1 MSANLVETDNFEQIR
16 DRVRKLPFELEK
28 YRELLLA
35 NVIMLGEIPA
45 PTFHEQERI
54 HLLEQRFNE
63 CGLQNCSIDE
73 KGNGAAII
81 PGTRGDTTILL
92 TAHADTPFPASLD
105 HTLTLEPDR
114 IVGPGI
120 ADNSLGIAVLA
131 TLPTMLEGL
140 GIRLSSDILLMGAV
154 KSLNEGNQEGLR
166 FFLSNAER
174 PITAAL
180 AVEGVQLGR
189 LNYRSRA
196 SLGGEIACVADNA
209 HEEVSALDVLNQI
222 IYRLRKIHLP
232 QESETRLILG
242 YIEGGVTYKTPARK
256 ARLKFQLSSD
266 SDQTIIDITEKID
279 SVIHELSK
287 EYRVSIDFNIIARTR
302 YGGLDPQHFLVL
314 QARRVLTT
322 LGIHPGSNAYSSVI
336 SGFVENEIPAMCV
349 GITTGENLNYPDER
363 IDISPIMKGVAQLIG
378 LLLSIDGGCCA
389 GHQ

>member
-1 MSANLVETDNFEQIR
+1 MNHTDNFEEIR
-16 DRVRKLPFELEK
+16 DRVRQLPFELEK

-54 HLLEQRFNE
+54 NLLEQRFTE
-63 CGLQNCSIDE
+63 CGLQNCSVDE

-81 PGTRGDTTILL
+81 PGTKGKATIMVA
-92 TAHADTPFPASLD
+92 AHADTPFPAGID

-120 ADNSLGIAVLA
+120 ADNTLGVAVLA
-131 TLPTMLEGL
+131 TIPTMLEGL
-140 GIRLSSDILLMGAV
+140 GINFYSDILLMSSV
-154 KSLNEGNQEGLR
+154 RSLNEGNQEGLR
-166 FFLSNAER
+166 FFLSNTKR
-174 PITAAL
+174 PIAAAL

-196 SLGGEIACVADNA
+196 SLGCEILCVADTA
-209 HEEVSALDVLNQI
+209 YKEVSALDVLSQI

-232 QESETRLILG
+232 EKSETKLILG

-279 SVIHELSK
+279 SVITELSK
-287 EYRVSIDFNIIARTR
+287 EYKVKIDFNIIARTR
-302 YGGLDPQHFLVL
+302 FGGMDTRHFFVL

-322 LGIHPGSNAYSSVI
+322 LGIHPGENPYSSVV
-336 SGFVENEIPAMCV
+336 SGFVENSIPAMCI
-349 GITTGENLNYPDER
+349 GITTGENINYHDER

-389 GHQ
+389 EH

>member
-1 MSANLVETDNFEQIR
+1 MNLIDNFEHIR
-16 DRVRKLPFELEK
+16 DRVRQLPLELERF
-28 YRELLLA
+28 RELLLA
-35 NVIMLGEIPA
+35 NVIMFGEIPA

-54 HLLEQRFNE
+54 NLMEQRFTE

-81 PGTRGDTTILL
+81 PGSESESTIMVA
-92 TAHADTPFPASLD
+92 AHADTPFPASVD

-131 TLPTMLEGL
+131 TLPTLLEGV
-140 GIRLSSDILLMGAV
+140 GISFKSDILLLSSV
-154 KSLNEGNQEGLR
+154 RSLNEGNQEGLR
-166 FFLSNAER
+166 FFLSNTKR
-174 PITAAL
+174 PIAAAL

-196 SLGGEIACVADNA
+196 SLGGEIFCVADKA
-209 HEEVSALDVLNQI
+209 HEEVSALDVLSQI
-222 IYRLRKIHLP
+222 IYRLRKIQLP
-232 QESETRLILG
+232 EQSATRLILG

-266 SDQTIIDITEKID
+266 SDQTIVNITEKID
-279 SVIHELSK
+279 SLIAELSK
-287 EYRVSIDFNIIARTR
+287 EYKANIDFNIIARTR
-302 YGGLDPQHFLVL
+302 YGGMDPKHFFVL

-322 LGIHPGSNAYSSVI
+322 LGIHPGDNPYSSVV
-336 SGFVENEIPAMCV
+336 SGFVENEIPAMCI

-378 LLLSIDGGCCA
+378 LLMAIDGGCCA
-389 GHQ
+389 EH

>member
-1 MSANLVETDNFEQIR
+1 MNPIDNFEHIR
-16 DRVRKLPFELEK
+16 DRVRQLPLELERF
-28 YRELLLA
+28 RELLLA
-35 NVIMLGEIPA
+35 NVIMFGEIPA

-54 HLLEQRFNE
+54 NLMEQRFTE

-81 PGTRGDTTILL
+81 PGSEGGSTIMVA
-92 TAHADTPFPASLD
+92 AHADTPFPASVD

-131 TLPTMLEGL
+131 TLPTLLEGV
-140 GIRLSSDILLMGAV
+140 GISFKSDILLLSSV

-166 FFLSNAER
+166 FFLSNTKR
-174 PITAAL
+174 PIAAAL

-196 SLGGEIACVADNA
+196 SLGGEIFCVADKA
-209 HEEVSALDVLNQI
+209 YEEVSALDVLSQI
-222 IYRLRKIHLP
+222 IYRLRKIQLP
-232 QESETRLILG
+232 EQSATRLILG

-266 SDQTIIDITEKID
+266 SDQTIVDITEKID
-279 SVIHELSK
+279 SLIAELSK
-287 EYRVSIDFNIIARTR
+287 EYKANIDFNIIARTR
-302 YGGLDPQHFLVL
+302 YGGMDPKHFFVL

-322 LGIHPGSNAYSSVI
+322 LGIHPGDNPYSSVV
-336 SGFVENEIPAMCV
+336 SGFVENEIPAMCI

-378 LLLSIDGGCCA
+378 LLMAIDGGCCA
-389 GHQ
+389 EH

>member
-1 MSANLVETDNFEQIR
+1 MNPTDHFEKIR
-16 DRVRKLPFELEK
+16 DRVRQLPLEIER

-54 HLLEQRFNE
+54 NLLEQRFTE
-63 CGLQNCSIDE
+63 CGLQNCSVDE

-81 PGTRGDTTILL
+81 QGTGGDTTIMVA
-92 TAHADTPFPASLD
+92 AHADTPFSANVD

-120 ADNSLGIAVLA
+120 ADNSLGVAVLA
-131 TLPTMLEGL
+131 TLPTLLEGL
-140 GIRLSSDILLMGAV
+140 GIAFSSDILLMSSV
-154 KSLNEGNQEGLR
+154 RSLNEGNQEGLR
-166 FFLSNAER
+166 FFLSNTKR

-189 LNYRSRA
+189 LNFRSRA
-196 SLGGEIACVADNA
+196 SLGGEIFCVADKA
-209 HEEVSALDVLNQI
+209 YEEVSALDVLSQI
-222 IYRLRKIHLP
+222 IYRLRKIELP
-232 QESETRLILG
+232 EESKTRLILG
-242 YIEGGVTYKTPARK
+242 FIEGGVTYKTPARK

-279 SVIHELSK
+279 SLIAELSK
-287 EYRVSIDFNIIARTR
+287 EYRVKIDFNVIARTR
-302 YGGLDPQHFLVL
+302 YGGLDPKHFFVL

-322 LGIHPGSNAYSSVI
+322 LGIHPGDNPYSSVV
-336 SGFVENEIPAMCV
+336 SGFVENNIPAMCI

-378 LLLSIDGGCCA
+378 LLMALDGGCCA
-389 GHQ
+389 EH